1 MTTILT
7 HESPSKARI
16 VRSHFRTDP
25 STVPTAFRSQTDS
38 RTNGSMTSLKP
49 CESKELHAVKMAK
62 EDNLDKIDKG
72 TLVPMPK
79 VETRQIHLNC

>member
-1 MTTILT
+1 
-7 HESPSKARI
+7 
-16 VRSHFRTDP
+16 
-25 STVPTAFRSQTDS
+25 
-38 RTNGSMTSLKP
+38 MTSLKP